1 MSTERATSQREIG
14 PLTNTDPI
22 PALELFRAPLVVR
35 YLAAFVMTALATVIA
50 VAVDSNVAIPNLS
63 LVFVIP
69 VIVAAVTFGFG
80 ASFFSAIL
88 GALAFNFFLTEPRY
102 TLNVDDPAN
111 IWAIALLFVVGC
123 IASPLASIARRRAD
137 DAALL
142 RRQAATLQT
151 YSRDAL
157 AAETTQAILVNT
169 ANALEALF
177 RAPVAVILMSGTAV
191 DMTERRGP
199 LDLLDAELEAA
210 RSTLAT
216 GKAIPAGLYPFD
228 TSRFDFWPVTT
239 SRGQQAVIGLA
250 FDPDDRPPTPGVL
263 VETVGN
269 VLALALDR
277 QHPQT

>member
-1 MSTERATSQREIG
+1 MSTQRITSQHEIG
-14 PLTNTDPI
+14 PLTDTDPI

-50 VAVDSNVAIPNLS
+50 VAVDSKVAIPNLS

-111 IWAIALLFVVGC
+111 MWAIALLFVVGC
-123 IASPLASIARRRAD
+123 IASPVASIARRRAE

-142 RRQAATLQT
+142 RRQAAALRT
-151 YSRDAL
+151 YSRDTV
-157 AAETTQAILVNT
+157 AAQSTQAIIANT
-169 ANALEALF
+169 ANALEAIF
-177 RAPVAVILMSGTAV
+177 QVPVAVILMSGTAV
-191 DMTERRGP
+191 DMIERRGK
-199 LDLLDAELEAA
+199 LDLLDAELEAG
-210 RSTLAT
+210 RSTLTT

-239 SRGQQAVIGLA
+239 SRGQPAIIGLA
-250 FDPDDRPPTPGVL
+250 FDPDDRPQTPGVW
-263 VETVGN
+263 VETVES

-277 QHPQT
+277 QHPPT